1 MHPRLTRPARF
12 AAAAALP
19 FVFMAAQPV
28 ASGLSY
34 EFVMKTTSR
43 QTGNKEVVTMRGRGM
58 YAGDEAKIEM
68 LEASTS
74 AGGQQAFGG
83 KGTYFIV
90 RNGGEEMLLVNPAEK
105 SYMQWDM
112 MKMMAGAGQMM
123 NAVGGLVKMQ
133 MSDVKI
139 DAEDMGAGPTLQG
152 YPTRHIRMIQ
162 NYTMNASIMGRS
174 SKTRSESTTDYY
186 FAPTLRIANPF
197 VSNSN
202 SMAMM
207 SQFSDMFN
215 NPDYKSQMEKA
226 NAKLPKNGVPLRTV
240 TTMVSTD
247 EKGKA
252 ETMTS
257 VMEMLNFKSGNI
269 PASEFA
275 IPAGYTRVEMP
286 AMTGGATGG
295 ANGQNA
301 GFNADSIAAAA
312 KLGAKE
318 GAKEGTKAEA
328 KDAAKEAAA
337 GAAKKLKGIFGGKK
351 K

>member
-1 MHPRLTRPARF
+1 MHPRFTRPARF

-19 FVFMAAQPV
+19 LVFMAAQPV

-34 EFVMKTTSR
+34 DFVMKTTSR
-43 QTGNKEVVTMRGRGM
+43 QTGNKESVTMRGRGM

-74 AGGQQAFGG
+74 AGGQQAYGG

-90 RNGGEEMLLVNPAEK
+90 RNGGAEMLLVNPAEK
-105 SYMQWDM
+105 TYMQWDM
-112 MKMMAGAGQMM
+112 MKMMAGMGQMM

-133 MSDVKI
+133 MSEVKV
-139 DAEDMGAGPTLQG
+139 DAQDMGAGPVLQG

-162 NYTMNASIMGRS
+162 NYTMSASVLGRT

-197 VSNSN
+197 VANSN

-207 SQFSDMFN
+207 SQFDMFN
-215 NPDYKSQMEKA
+215 NSDYKSQMEKA
-226 NAKLPKNGVPLRTV
+226 NAKLPKNGVPLRAV

-252 ETMTS
+252 ETVTS

-275 IPAGYTRVEMP
+275 IPAGYTKVEMP
-286 AMTGGATGG
+286 AMTAGASGG

-301 GFNADSIAAAA
+301 SFNADSIAAAA

-318 GAKEGTKAEA
+318 GAKEGARTEA

-337 GAAKKLKGIFGGKK
+337 GAANKLKGVFGKK
-351 K
+351 KK